1 MHPGAL
7 GDVLLAVPALRALK
21 AACPGEP
28 LAFAGQPRIS
38 RLLAALGL
46 VDRALAFEALRL
58 DALLA
63 GEADDVAAEV
73 RSAGRL
79 VCWFGAHDAGF
90 VARLTALGPGAIVAP
105 PYASGRAVW
114 EHLLGTVGVPPAA
127 AERFRAVV
135 EVAPELVADG
145 GRALARAGWDGST
158 PVVLVHPGAGG
169 VAKRW
174 PVEGFAAALERL
186 AAAQRVAIV
195 IHEGPADHEAAA
207 GLAARLRAPSLR
219 LGEPALPILAGVL
232 AMASVYLGN
241 DSGVSHLASAVGVAC
256 VTLFTRDKLPWRPW
270 ALGVEPLVIATST
283 LEPGDVERVAA
294 ALLGLVA

>member
-1 MHPGAL
+1 
-7 GDVLLAVPALRALK
+7 
-21 AACPGEP
+21 
-28 LAFAGQPRIS
+28 
-38 RLLAALGL
+38 

-207 GLAARLRAPSLR
+207 GLAERLRAPSLR
-219 LGEPALPILAGVL
+219 LSEPALPTLVGVL
-232 AMASVYLGN
+232 AAASVYLGN
-241 DSGVSHLASAVGVAC
+241 DSGVSHLASAVGAAC
-256 VTLFTRDKLPWRPW
+256 VTLFTRDKLPWRSW
-270 ALGVEPLVIATST
+270 ALDAEPLVVATST
-283 LEPGDVERVAA
+283 LEPGDAQRVAA
-294 ALLGLVA
+294 ALRGLVT

>member
-1 MHPGAL
+1 M
-7 GDVLLAVPALRALK
+7 PALRALR

-28 LAFAGQPRIS
+28 LAFAGQPRIG

-79 VCWFGAHDAGF
+79 VCWFGAHDVRFA
-90 VARLTALGPGAIVAP
+90 ARLTALAPGASVAP
-105 PYASGRAVW
+105 PYARGRAVW

-127 AERFRAVV
+127 ADPFRGAVAV
-135 EVAPELVADG
+135 SPELVAEG
-145 GRALARAGWDGST
+145 GRALTRAGWDGRT
-158 PVVLVHPGAGG
+158 PFVLVHPGAGG

-186 AAAQRVAIV
+186 ASAQRVEIV

-219 LGEPALPILAGVL
+219 LVEPALTTLGGLLATATL
-232 AMASVYLGN
+232 YLGN
-241 DSGVSHLASAVGVAC
+241 DSGVSHLASAVGAAG
-256 VTLFTRDKLPWRPW
+256 VTLFTRDKLEWRPW
-270 ALGVEPLVIATST
+270 ALGAEPLVVETSA
-283 LEPGDVERVAA
+283 LEPGDAERVAA
-294 ALLGLVA
+294 ALLALVD

>member
-1 MHPGAL
+1 M
-7 GDVLLAVPALRALK
+7 
-21 AACPGEP
+21 
-28 LAFAGQPRIS
+28 
-38 RLLAALGL
+38 
-46 VDRALAFEALRL
+46 DRALAFEALRL

-105 PYASGRAVW
+105 AYASGRAVW

-207 GLAARLRAPSLR
+207 GLAERLRAPSLR
-219 LGEPALPILAGVL
+219 LSEPALPTLVGVL
-232 AMASVYLGN
+232 AAASVYLGN
-241 DSGVSHLASAVGVAC
+241 DSGVSHLASAVGAAC
-256 VTLFTRDKLPWRPW
+256 VTLFTRDKLPWRSW
-270 ALGVEPLVIATST
+270 ALDAEPLVVATST
-283 LEPGDVERVAA
+283 LEPGDAQRVAA
-294 ALLGLVA
+294 ALRGLVT